1 MKRFLLYIVLLS
13 AGFITGCKKD
23 ENPILDDPDQRVA
36 AALVEHQAQLLSAEN
51 GWKATIYP
59 KLGKGFSFYFK
70 FDKEGKVKM
79 LSDFN
84 TTTAVTFQ
92 ESTYRLK
99 ALQFPTLMFDTYN
112 YIHLPA
118 DPNGSISGGTN
129 GKGLT
134 SDFEFAFDG
143 ISGDTLKMRG
153 IVNGNLMDMVKV
165 TAAEA
170 TAYGTEGIKNMM
182 DANTAFQAVNKFPYL
197 VSGSTKVAVS
207 IDATAKKF
215 TLSYFDENGVS
226 KVVNATFAF
235 ALNGLTLS
243 APLTYLGTTIKDVFY
258 DPATKQYYVNV
269 NGTRSNVLNSP
280 IPVLP
285 LNGLF
290 GPLKDYSQIEYNSAT
305 IAAGLSAD
313 FNTRF
318 AAAKAGLA
326 LHEPTPGRTLDK
338 VSVKINTDNTMSL
351 LYSYRN
357 AANGALTAM
366 ITFTY
371 VKDANGVYT
380 FTYLTADG
388 NGGAVGYKLV
398 SITDYFSNNK
408 FRVDWVTN
416 PGSGP
421 TYGGLYNVNDNTSF
435 FYGTLIK

>member
-84 TTTAVTFQ
+84 TTTAVTYQ

-118 DPNGSISGGTN
+118 DPNGSINGGTN

-143 ISGDTLKMRG
+143 MSGDTLKMRG

-197 VSGSTKVAVS
+197 VSGSTKVAVG

-215 TLSYFDENGVS
+215 TLSYIDENGAS
-226 KVVNATFAF
+226 KVSNATFAF
-235 ALNGLTLS
+235 GLNSLTLS
-243 APLTYLGTTIKDVFY
+243 TPLTYLTTTIKELFY
-258 DPATKQYYVNV
+258 DATTKQYYVNV
-269 NGTRSNVLNSP
+269 NGTRSNVLNSLL
-280 IPVLP
+280 PVLD
-285 LNGLF
+285 LKALF

-305 IAAGLSAD
+305 VAAGLSAD
-313 FNTRF
+313 FNAKFT
-318 AAAKAGLA
+318 AAKTGLFA
-326 LHEPTPGRTLDK
+326 IGSRVLDK
-338 VSVKINTDNTMSL
+338 VSTKLNTDNTMSL
-351 LYSYRN
+351 IYTYRN
-357 AANGALTAM
+357 SSSV
-366 ITFTY
+366 TY
-371 VKDANGVYT
+371 VATMIFTVVRDANGIYT
-380 FTYLTADG
+380 FTFRSQDVNSETAG
-388 NGGAVGYKLV
+388 PGVVAV
-398 SITDYFSNNK
+398 TDYFKNNK

-421 TYGGLYNVNDNTSF
+421 TYGGLYNVTDNASF

>member
-23 ENPILDDPDQRVA
+23 EDPILEDPDKRVA
-36 AALVEHQAQLLSAEN
+36 AALVEHQASLLSAEN

-84 TTTAVTFQ
+84 ASTAVTFQ

-118 DPNGSISGGTN
+118 DPNGSINGGTN

-153 IVNGNLMDMVKV
+153 IVNGNLMNMVKV
-165 TAAEA
+165 TAAEM
-170 TAYGTEGIKNMM
+170 TAYNAGGIKTMM
-182 DANTAFQAVNKFPYL
+182 DANTAFQALNKFPYL
-197 VSGSTKVAVS
+197 VSGSTKVAVA
-207 IDATAKKF
+207 IDATAKKL
-215 TLSYFDENGVS
+215 TLSYFDEAGAS
-226 KVVNATFAF
+226 KVLSAAFGF

-243 APLTYLGTTIKDVFY
+243 TPLTYLNTTIKDVFY
-258 DPATKQYYVNV
+258 DAETKQYYVNV
-269 NGTRSNVLNSP
+269 NGTRSNVLNSTV
-280 IPVLP
+280 PVLP
-285 LNGLF
+285 LNALF

-326 LHEPTPGRTLDK
+326 LHEPNPGRTLDK

-357 AANGALTAM
+357 VTGGALTALM
-366 ITFTY
+366 TFTY

-388 NGGAVGYKLV
+388 NGGTVGYKLV

-408 FRVDWVTN
+408 FKVDWVTN

-421 TYGGLYNVNDNTSF
+421 TYGGLYNVTDNTSF

>member
-36 AALVEHQAQLLSAEN
+36 AALIEHQAQLLSAEN

-143 ISGDTLKMRG
+143 MSGDTLKMRG

-197 VSGSTKVAVS
+197 VSGSTKVAVG

-215 TLSYFDENGVS
+215 TLSYIDENGAS
-226 KVVNATFAF
+226 KVSNATFAF
-235 ALNGLTLS
+235 GLNSLTLS
-243 APLTYLGTTIKDVFY
+243 TPLTYLTTTIKELFY
-258 DPATKQYYVNV
+258 DATTKQYYVNV
-269 NGTRSNVLNSP
+269 NGTRSNVLNSLL
-280 IPVLP
+280 PVLD
-285 LNGLF
+285 LKALF

-388 NGGAVGYKLV
+388 NGGTVGYKLV

-421 TYGGLYNVNDNTSF
+421 TYGGLFNVTDNTSF